1 MKKLF
6 LTILITFF
14 LSLSFPVVS
23 EELNNE
29 FNVITQTMEQTIDD
43 KTTCEIV
50 WYKDWDTAIVRVFKH
65 TKLGYD
71 DFVFEQIYAQCLYNW
86 LKEKK
91 IYYKYRPQ
99 KRIIFFNKLVNDVN
113 CIVYETTIILKR

>member
-6 LTILITFF
+6 LTILTIFV
-14 LSLSFPVVS
+14 LSSTSPIVS
-23 EELNNE
+23 EELKNE
-29 FNVITQTMEQTIDD
+29 YNVITQTMEQTIDD

-50 WYKDWDTAIVRVFKH
+50 WYKDWDTAIVRVFKPAR
-65 TKLGYD
+65 LGHD

-91 IYYKYRPQ
+91 IYYKYIPQ
-99 KRIIFFNKLVNDVN
+99 KRLIFFNKPIDGVN
-113 CIVYETTIILKR
+113 CIVYETTLVLKR

>member
-1 MKKLF
+1 M
-6 LTILITFF
+6 ILITLF

-50 WYKDWDTAIVRVFKH
+50 WYKDWDTAIVRVFKP

-91 IYYKYRPQ
+91 IYFKYIPQ
-99 KRIIFFNKLVNDVN
+99 KRIIFFNKPIDGVN
-113 CIVYETTIILKR
+113 CVVYETTIILKR